1 MPLSSLIVQR
11 DVATM
16 RQVEEALA
24 RQVIYGGDLVTN
36 LFEVARVDEAV
47 LTPLLAESMHL
58 APAPHGELPLPDDV
72 VRALISADVA
82 VQYGAVPLDVEGE
95 RLVLVVAEPLSP
107 EIHDELARS
116 VGMDIEELA
125 APAVRVW
132 QSIARTYG
140 VELDRRMQRLLG
152 RLSGESKG
160 SSATPVNA
168 PGLSPSLASPA
179 GRTSSPPS
187 HVPGGPPTVGAV
199 ARPSGAVAARRRSAE
214 RHPTWTSFPEGRAS
228 TPLPADVSSRP
239 NLTGRSSLPVSTG
252 VGAARHELLQR
263 NVTPN
268 LRPGRRR
275 RGPLTLEALRR
286 EGEEASDRDTLLDL
300 FFDFARQF
308 FDYAALFLVQGDIAE
323 GRDSFGGGASRERV
337 LGIGV
342 PLDLP
347 SFLSSAREKRSPV
360 VGRALEG
367 GLDMVLLGDLQRP
380 RDVEVAVVPMVVRTR
395 AVALLVGDCAE
406 SGIDRD
412 AVQQV
417 LTCARIIGKCFERI
431 IVRRKLEGFVAGSR
445 IPGEGRITPAV
456 SIAEPPA
463 PLASSSLPS
472 ASSPPVESSPPI
484 ASSPVARAAS
494 DRPLF
499 PSPSFAPSSAPPPPA
514 ANIASVRPVGGPPIP
529 REEPNSGVA
538 IPPHWPAPA
547 HQLVEDPLPTIIIDT
562 QSELEAIVDRVIRG
576 EGDEPAE
583 WELLRQGVRAMSA
596 LMTRFPG
603 PVTFER
609 ARLAS
614 LAHPPRASECG
625 PVLRLVARERKVA
638 LPFVLER
645 LADQDAETRGWATYL
660 LAELPYVEALPA
672 LLERLR
678 DDDASTRVSAARAI
692 AAVARA
698 SSGRVVAAS
707 LRTLARSADSHER
720 EAAMRALSEIR
731 EPWAVPDLVV
741 GLRDDD
747 DDVVARAHAGLVL
760 VTRQDFRRD
769 WRAWSKW
776 WDQNGTRHRLEWL
789 IDALTHDL
797 SELRRAA
804 GEELRSLSHQYFGY
818 ASDLPARDRERAQQR
833 YRDWWITEGRARNRQ
848 S

>member
-11 DVATM
+11 AVATM

-36 LFEVARVDEAV
+36 LFEVAPVDEAV

-82 VQYGAVPLDVEGE
+82 VQYAAVPLDVEGE
-95 RLVLVVAEPLSP
+95 RLVLAVAEPLSP
-107 EIHDELARS
+107 EIRDELARS
-116 VGMDIEELA
+116 VGLDIEELA

-140 VELDRRMQRLLG
+140 VQLDRRMQRLLG

-160 SSATPVNA
+160 PSPTSVNA
-168 PGLSPSLASPA
+168 PGLSASVASPA

-199 ARPSGAVAARRRSAE
+199 ARPAAAVAAKRRSAE
-214 RHPTWTSFPEGRAS
+214 RHPTWTSFPEGRTS
-228 TPLPADVSSRP
+228 TPLPADVSSGP
-239 NLTGRSSLPVSTG
+239 NLGGRSSLSVSTR
-252 VGAARHELLQR
+252 VGGERHELLQR
-263 NVTPN
+263 NVPPTF
-268 LRPGRRR
+268 RPARRR

-286 EGEEASDRDTLLDL
+286 EGEEAHDRDTLLDL

-323 GRDSFGGGASRERV
+323 GRDAFGGGASRERV

-347 SFLSSAREKRSPV
+347 SFLASAREKRSPV
-360 VGRALEG
+360 VGRAVEG

-380 RDVEVAVVPMVVRTR
+380 RDVEVVVLPMVVRTR

-406 SGIDRD
+406 SGIDRE

-417 LTCARIIGKCFERI
+417 LTSARIIGKCFERI

-445 IPGEGRITPAV
+445 TPGEGRIAPPV
-456 SIAEPPA
+456 LMAESPA
-463 PLASSSLPS
+463 PVASSSLLS
-472 ASSPPVESSPPI
+472 TSSPPV

-494 DRPLF
+494 DRPAF

-529 REEPNSGVA
+529 REEPSSGVA
-538 IPPHWPAPA
+538 VPPHWPAPA
-547 HQLVEDPLPTIIIDT
+547 HALVEEPLPTIIIDT

-638 LPFVLER
+638 LPFVLGR

-660 LAELPYVEALPA
+660 LTELPYVEALPP

-707 LRTLARSADSHER
+707 LRTLARSPDSRER
-720 EAAMRALSEIR
+720 EAAMRALSEVR
-731 EPWAVPDLVV
+731 EPWAVPDLVA